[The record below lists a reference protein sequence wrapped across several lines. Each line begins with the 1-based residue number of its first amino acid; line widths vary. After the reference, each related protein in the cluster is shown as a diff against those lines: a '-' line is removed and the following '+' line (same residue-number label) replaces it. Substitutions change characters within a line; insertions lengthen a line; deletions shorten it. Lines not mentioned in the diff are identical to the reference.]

1 MICDLY
7 ARLERP
13 SFLDLVKLP
22 VLVMLAVGCFVLGAT
37 TGHAAGM
44 RFTETTGRAVIIDPE
59 MEQEARMMALED
71 ALYLAALEGGARI
84 DGFSA
89 VMTDSSL
96 EDHFVI
102 RPASRILDYT
112 ITNEVIDDLHYQVSI
127 RAAIGDIPKGTCL
140 HRRDVNLTVFA
151 PKITHGKSV
160 VAEAGPMAP
169 KVINALVEAIE
180 SHPGINARRATD
192 TVLDP
197 ARLARTTDQFDYNA
211 LTTGLTRVQRGDFA
225 LIPEITLTGK
235 RVRNGLD
242 RRDEM
247 LVSIEM
253 HLFAGETYAWVDH
266 FGLRQQITTKFRS
279 PFRTIN
285 VLGQPRRPVILDE
298 MRAPVATL
306 VDEMAA
312 KLQCAPLT
320 ATMSIVDGKL
330 SVPVGSYHG
339 MRQNALAVAN
349 GTDTPWQIMRVTS
362 VTPMSSV
369 LTPLNEK
376 RDINTLA
383 GRTAEFMEVPQ

>member
-1 MICDLY
+1 MVLELY
-7 ARLERP
+7 ARLDQRRW
-13 SFLDLVKLP
+13 LDLAKLP
-22 VLVMLAVGCFVLGAT
+22 IVLLLAFACFILGAT
-37 TGHAAGM
+37 AGHAASM
-44 RFTETTGRAVIIDPE
+44 RFTETTGRAAIIDPE

-127 RAAIGDIPKGTCL
+127 RAAIGDLPKGTGL

-151 PKITHGKSV
+151 PMITHGKAV
-160 VAEAGPMAP
+160 IAEAGMMAP
-169 KVINALVEAIE
+169 QVIDALVGAIE
-180 SHPGINARRATD
+180 SHPGINAVRATD

-197 ARLARTTDQFDYNA
+197 ARLARTTDQFDYKA
-211 LTTGLTRVQRGDFA
+211 LTTGVTRVRRGDFA
-225 LIPEITLTGK
+225 LIPEVTLTGK

-253 HLFAGETYAWVDH
+253 HLFAGESYAPVGH
-266 FGLRQQITTKFRS
+266 FESRQQITTKLRT
-279 PFRTIN
+279 PFRTVN
-285 VLGQPRRPVILDE
+285 VLGQPRRPVILDT
-298 MRAPVATL
+298 MRAPVAGL
-306 VDEMAA
+306 VDNMAA

-320 ATMSIVDGKL
+320 AKMSIVDGKL
-330 SVPVGSYHG
+330 SVPIGSYHG
-339 MRQNALAVAN
+339 MRQNSLAVVS

-362 VTPMSSV
+362 VAPMSSM
-369 LTPLNEK
+369 LTPLNDK
-376 RDINTLA
+376 RDINTLV
-383 GRTAEFMEVPQ
+383 GRTAEFMEIPQ

>member
-7 ARLERP
+7 ARLERR
-13 SFLDLVKLP
+13 SWLDLVRLP
-22 VLVMLAVGCFVLGAT
+22 VVLMLAFACFILGAT
-37 TGHAAGM
+37 ISHAASM

-59 MEQEARMMALED
+59 MEQEARRMALED

-96 EDHFVI
+96 QDHFVI

-127 RAAIGDIPKGTCL
+127 RAAVGDMPKGTCL

-151 PKITHGKSV
+151 PKITHGESV
-160 VAEAGPMAP
+160 VAEAGTMAP
-169 KVINALVEAIE
+169 QVITALVEAIE
-180 SHPGINARRATD
+180 SHPGINARRATE

-197 ARLARTTDQFDYNA
+197 ESLARTTDEFDYKA
-211 LTTGLTRVQRGDFA
+211 LTTGVTRVRRGDFA
-225 LIPEITLTGK
+225 LVPEITLTGK

-242 RRDEM
+242 RRDDM
-247 LVSIEM
+247 LASIEM
-253 HLFAGETYAWVDH
+253 HLFEGESYALVDH
-266 FGLRQQITTKFRS
+266 FEFRQQITTKLRS

-285 VLGQPRRPVILDE
+285 VLGQPRRPVILDA

-306 VDEMAA
+306 VDDMAA

-320 ATMSIVDGKL
+320 ATMSVVDGRL
-330 SVPVGSYHG
+330 SVPIGSYHG
-339 MRQNALAVAN
+339 MRQNALAVAS

-362 VTPMSSV
+362 VSPMSSV
-369 LTPLNEK
+369 LTPFNEK
-376 RDINTLA
+376 RDINALV
-383 GRTAEFMEVPQ
+383 GRTAEFMEIPQ

>member
-1 MICDLY
+1 MVLELY
-7 ARLERP
+7 ARLEQRRW
-13 SFLDLVKLP
+13 LDLAKLP
-22 VLVMLAVGCFVLGAT
+22 IVLLLAFACFILGAT
-37 TGHAAGM
+37 AGHAASM
-44 RFTETTGRAVIIDPE
+44 RFTETTGRAAIIDPE

-127 RAAIGDIPKGTCL
+127 RAAVGDLPKGTCL

-151 PKITHGKSV
+151 PIITHGKAV
-160 VAEAGPMAP
+160 IAEAGMMAP
-169 KVINALVEAIE
+169 QVIDALVGAIE
-180 SHPGINARRATD
+180 SHPGINAVRATD

-197 ARLARTTDQFDYNA
+197 ARLARTTDQFDYEA
-211 LTTGLTRVQRGDFA
+211 LTTGVTRVRRGDFA
-225 LIPEITLTGK
+225 LIPEVTLTGK

-253 HLFAGETYAWVDH
+253 HLFAGESYAPVDH
-266 FGLRQQITTKFRS
+266 FESRQQITTRLRT
-279 PFRTIN
+279 PFRTVN
-285 VLGQPRRPVILDE
+285 VLGQPRRPVILDA
-298 MRAPVATL
+298 MRDPVAGL
-306 VDEMAA
+306 VDNMAA

-330 SVPVGSYHG
+330 SVPIGSYHG
-339 MRQNALAVAN
+339 MRQNSLAVAS

-362 VTPMSSV
+362 VAPMSSM
-369 LTPLNEK
+369 LTPLNDK
-376 RDINTLA
+376 RDINTLV
-383 GRTAEFMEVPQ
+383 GRTAEFMEIPK